1 MGSRKRRL
9 VEVFDNLQ
17 DLPDTP
23 LPIFDP
29 RSMQEQIEASMRKER
44 NPNATSMTH
53 HVVPRSSPATRRPND
68 STRRGHNSPTPDQ
81 TEPADYLL
89 PIEVGEDY
97 STFAAQ
103 QPDDDREGF
112 VFAESLAGDIPGVS
126 PAVSIAP
133 SETRRGP
140 DVVHFPYD
148 DCESVMSWTSGSGES
163 RTFSD
168 SPLLAESIYPEPVIP
183 DDDTEDIE
191 SEVFKMTEFLASR
204 IIVEA
209 FKQIKSVEE
218 LRGLPVYRDTL
229 RRQFLSSLPFLSM
242 RRKTLTLDKKMIES
256 RKTDK
261 EDFLMF
267 DLEDIVTTYLSSE
280 RNQKN
285 MVRGLAHR
293 TDGVVDHARQAQWWG
308 ESIRTTSGQ
317 CVRMD
322 DDTVLF
328 PSDFV
333 TYRNED
339 DDCQD
344 ASNLRW
350 GRTHLLGRPG
360 LYGYGYPDGLSR
372 RVPQGLVRLSFQ
384 RSQRCRGPLA
394 RCQLLTWKM
403 TSLGWA
409 HKLFNGFPSSA
420 LAALKPH
427 NQGGRGA
434 VVQLARCRLLEWKM
448 TSVGRAPA
456 SLGRPQAFHQK
467 CSSVPNL
474 VNMSKLVQL
483 RRAHLKV
490 GPTSL

>member
-204 IIVEA
+204 YTKWPPENTAKKGVYVPSVPKEMTLSAGQFAVAAAITQAKLSRKDYRIIVEA

-280 RNQKN
+280 RNQKKY
-285 MVRGLAHR
+285 GPWLS
-293 TDGVVDHARQAQWWG
+293 TPD
-308 ESIRTTSGQ
+308 
-317 CVRMD
+317 
-322 DDTVLF
+322 
-328 PSDFV
+328 
-333 TYRNED
+333 
-339 DDCQD
+339 
-344 ASNLRW
+344 RW
-350 GRTHLLGRPG
+350 RRR
-360 LYGYGYPDGLSR
+360 SR
-372 RVPQGLVRLSFQ
+372 S
-384 RSQRCRGPLA
+384 
-394 RCQLLTWKM
+394 
-403 TSLGWA
+403 
-409 HKLFNGFPSSA
+409 PSS
-420 LAALKPH
+420 
-427 NQGGRGA
+427 
-434 VVQLARCRLLEWKM
+434 M
-448 TSVGRAPA
+448 VGRVDTNNVWAMREDGRRYCPF
-456 SLGRPQAFHQK
+456 SL
-467 CSSVPNL
+467 
-474 VNMSKLVQL
+474 
-483 RRAHLKV
+483 
-490 GPTSL
+490 

>member
-103 QPDDDREGF
+103 QSDDDREGF

-204 IIVEA
+204 YTKWPPENTAKKEVYVPKEMTLSAGQFAVAAAITQAKLSRKDYRIIVEA

-229 RRQFLSSLPFLSM
+229 RRRFLSSLPFLSM

-261 EDFLMF
+261 EDFLVF

-285 MVRGLAHR
+285 NAHR

-350 GRTHLLGRPG
+350 GRICWVDQDFTDTAIQT
-360 LYGYGYPDGLSR
+360 GYPDGLSR
-372 RVPQGLVRLSFQ
+372 RAIQTGYPDGYIRV
-384 RSQRCRGPLA
+384 
-394 RCQLLTWKM
+394 
-403 TSLGWA
+403 
-409 HKLFNGFPSSA
+409 
-420 LAALKPH
+420 
-427 NQGGRGA
+427 
-434 VVQLARCRLLEWKM
+434 
-448 TSVGRAPA
+448 
-456 SLGRPQAFHQK
+456 
-467 CSSVPNL
+467 
-474 VNMSKLVQL
+474 
-483 RRAHLKV
+483 
-490 GPTSL
+490 

>member
-191 SEVFKMTEFLASR
+191 SEKEMTLPAGRFAVAAAITQAKLSRKDYR

-280 RNQKN
+280 RNQKKY
-285 MVRGLAHR
+285 GPWLS
-293 TDGVVDHARQAQWWG
+293 TPD
-308 ESIRTTSGQ
+308 
-317 CVRMD
+317 
-322 DDTVLF
+322 
-328 PSDFV
+328 
-333 TYRNED
+333 
-339 DDCQD
+339 
-344 ASNLRW
+344 RW
-350 GRTHLLGRPG
+350 RRR
-360 LYGYGYPDGLSR
+360 SR
-372 RVPQGLVRLSFQ
+372 S
-384 RSQRCRGPLA
+384 
-394 RCQLLTWKM
+394 
-403 TSLGWA
+403 
-409 HKLFNGFPSSA
+409 PSS
-420 LAALKPH
+420 
-427 NQGGRGA
+427 
-434 VVQLARCRLLEWKM
+434 M
-448 TSVGRAPA
+448 VGRVDTNNVWAMREDGRRYCPF
-456 SLGRPQAFHQK
+456 SL
-467 CSSVPNL
+467 
-474 VNMSKLVQL
+474 
-483 RRAHLKV
+483 
-490 GPTSL
+490 